1 MREGRE
7 GGRSRICMKNRG
19 VLPVNKVPLGKGK
32 EERERERERE
42 VHILLYF
49 FFLLFL
55 VEGIG
60 VVWGY
65 LWPGTKFKIF
75 RRCALKTSKTV
86 LFFI

>member
-1 MREGRE
+1 M
-7 GGRSRICMKNRG
+7 
-19 VLPVNKVPLGKGK
+19 NKVPLGKG
-32 EERERERERE
+32 RGERERE
-42 VHILLYF
+42 VHMLLYF
-49 FFLLFL
+49 FLLLFL

-60 VVWGY
+60 VVWGYY